1 MEKEKRSLWS
11 RLVALVAGFIYISF
25 GFLMIQNPNTTLS
38 TLSVI
43 MGWTVT
49 ISGIMAIIYAVRF
62 KNDPEIHSGS
72 LFDGM
77 LLLILGLMFLF
88 GNFIDNTLVLAYL
101 LVFWIIIDSA
111 AQLQFVALLPSFG
124 LKLLMMIVDTL
135 IIAYGLYMLFNP
147 HAAESFLVFY
157 LGFGFISTGL
167 AKFIKAI

>member
-11 RLVALVAGFIYISF
+11 RLVALVAGFIYIVF
-25 GFLMIQNPNTTLS
+25 GLLMIQNPNTTLA
-38 TLSVI
+38 TLSLI

-49 ISGIMAIIYAVRF
+49 ISGLTAIVYAIKF
-62 KNDPEIHSGS
+62 KNDPEVHSGS
-72 LFDGM
+72 LFEGT

-124 LKLLMMIVDTL
+124 LKVLIMLVDTF

-147 HAAESFLVFY
+147 NAAESFLVFY
-157 LGFGFISTGL
+157 LGFGFISTGIS
-167 AKFIKAI
+167 KFIKSI

>member
-1 MEKEKRSLWS
+1 
-11 RLVALVAGFIYISF
+11 
-25 GFLMIQNPNTTLS
+25 MIQNPNTTLA
-38 TLSVI
+38 TLSLI

-49 ISGIMAIIYAVRF
+49 ISGFMAIVYAIRF
-62 KNDPEIHSGS
+62 KNDPEVHSGS
-72 LFDGM
+72 LLDGT

-88 GNFIDNTLVLAYL
+88 GNFINNTAVLAYL

-124 LKLLMMIVDTL
+124 LKILVMIADTL

-157 LGFGFISTGL
+157 LGFGFISTGV

>member
-1 MEKEKRSLWS
+1 
-11 RLVALVAGFIYISF
+11 
-25 GFLMIQNPNTTLS
+25 MIQNPNTTLAS
-38 TLSVI
+38 LSLI
-43 MGWTVT
+43 TGWTVT
-49 ISGIMAIIYAVRF
+49 ISGFMAIVYAIRF
-62 KNDPEIHSGS
+62 KNDPEVHSGS
-72 LFDGM
+72 LLDGT

-88 GNFIDNTLVLAYL
+88 GNFINNTAVLAYL

-124 LKLLMMIVDTL
+124 LKILVMIADTL

-157 LGFGFISTGL
+157 LGFGFISTGV